1 MMKKYFVLLLLICS
15 SSIASPLIAET
26 FSYTSIS
33 LGYGRFSDK
42 IDGVPES
49 IEGDGYTIDISYDIR
64 PHIALI
70 AGYSIS
76 IAKVHTDG
84 KDFNADIDATLLG
97 MVIHFPINET
107 ADFVLGIGFING
119 KADVSINGGE
129 ERKVDANGGL
139 LTVGF
144 RGTPYENV
152 ELRVDIRK
160 NSIEEE
166 SSISLDFSTGY
177 YVLDSVLVD
186 IGYRLDTK
194 DGSSLINLGVTKY
207 F

>member
-1 MMKKYFVLLLLICS
+1 MKKYFVLLLLICS
-15 SSIASPLIAET
+15 SSIASPLVAET

-33 LGYGRFSDK
+33 IGYGRFSEK

-49 IEGDGYTIDISYDIR
+49 LDGDGYTIDLSYGIR
-64 PHIALI
+64 PHIALM
-70 AGYSIS
+70 ASYNIS
-76 IAKVHTDG
+76 IAKISTNG
-84 KDFNADIDATLLG
+84 NDFNADVDATQLG
-97 MVIHFPINET
+97 MIIHFPINDI

-119 KADVSINGGE
+119 KADVSINGGD
-129 ERKVDANGGL
+129 ERKVDANGGVI
-139 LTVGF
+139 TIGF
-144 RGTPYENV
+144 RAMAYENV
-152 ELRVDIRK
+152 ELRVDVRK

-186 IGYRLDTK
+186 LGYRLDTK
-194 DGSSLINLGVTKY
+194 DGSSMMTLGVTKY